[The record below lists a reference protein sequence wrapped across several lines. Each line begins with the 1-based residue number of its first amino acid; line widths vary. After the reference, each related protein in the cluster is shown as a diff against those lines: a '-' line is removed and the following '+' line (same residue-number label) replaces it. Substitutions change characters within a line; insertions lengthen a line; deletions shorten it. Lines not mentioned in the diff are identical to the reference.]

1 MTRYNIN
8 IMSITIDKNSFEPSY
23 LQLKKEII
31 KNIDN
36 GVFGYGAQVPS
47 VRKLIEISG
56 LSHVTVARAVSEL
69 ISEGILE
76 NRKGNGTF
84 VFMKIDRGLKR
95 KKLAVINP
103 DERHNIDPYITPAKH
118 EILSGIVD
126 ASEQSGVSIEMISSK
141 DFLEEKWST
150 RPDGAIILQSD
161 GFTETVRKCEK
172 KGIPLIKILR
182 YSSSPPGN
190 YVDTDHYAATYLLT
204 DYLLKKGHRKIAFCQ
219 HKSFF
224 DFSAMERLR
233 AYRDALAAAGVNFD
247 NDLILEASQT
257 FSSGFEIMNK
267 MIKMKD
273 RPTAVQFICDVSV
286 AGAIKAALEENVKIP
301 EDISITGYMGLE
313 LMKTNSPRITTV
325 ALKFKEIGRTAVLS
339 LNEIITPLSKINSV
353 QKIIRPE
360 LIIGDT

>member
-1 MTRYNIN
+1 MSININ
-8 IMSITIDKNSFEPSY
+8 KNSFEPSY

-36 GVFGYGAQVPS
+36 GVFGHGTQIPS
-47 VRKLIEISG
+47 VRKLIDITG

-69 ISEGILE
+69 ISERILE

-84 VFMKIDRGLKR
+84 VLMKIDKSMKR
-95 KKLAVINP
+95 EKIAVINV
-103 DERHNIDPYITPAKH
+103 DENNNIDPSITPAKH

-126 ASEQSGVSIEMISSK
+126 AAEQSGVSIEMISSK
-141 DFLEEKWST
+141 DFLEEKWSAT
-150 RPDGAIILQSD
+150 PDGAIILQSD
-161 GFTETVRKCEK
+161 GFTETVRNCEK

-204 DYLLKKGHRKIAFCQ
+204 EYLLKSGRRKIAFCQ
-219 HKSFF
+219 HKGFF
-224 DFSAMERLR
+224 DFTAMERLR

-247 NDLILEASQT
+247 NDLILESSQT
-257 FSSGFEIMNK
+257 FSSGFEIMKKLIN
-267 MIKMKD
+267 MKD
-273 RPTAVQFICDVSV
+273 RPSAVQFICDVSA
-286 AGAIKAALEENVKIP
+286 AGAIKAALEGNIKIP

-339 LNEIITPLSKINSV
+339 LNEIITPLSQINSV
-353 QKIIRPE
+353 RKIISPE